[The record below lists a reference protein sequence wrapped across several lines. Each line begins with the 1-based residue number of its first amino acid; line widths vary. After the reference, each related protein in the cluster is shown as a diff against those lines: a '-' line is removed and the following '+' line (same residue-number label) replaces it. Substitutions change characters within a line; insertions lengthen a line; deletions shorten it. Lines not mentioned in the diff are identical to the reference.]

1 VKFDPGRHIE
11 FSAFP
16 SRHRQIAGAVFLYN
30 ACIMIGRW
38 LPFALLCSI
47 FLATADFFV
56 KLASSKISAS
66 MGMFIYG
73 ATTFAFGLA
82 WVGYLK
88 ITGQPLLV
96 TRTGLLY
103 SFAVGL
109 AFSLVTMLLYITF
122 ARISVSIGSPTIRV
136 TGILL
141 ASLLGLLVLREPVTW
156 RYILG
161 LILTIAG
168 VTLIV
173 LR

>member
-1 VKFDPGRHIE
+1 
-11 FSAFP
+11 
-16 SRHRQIAGAVFLYN
+16 
-30 ACIMIGRW
+30 MITRW
-38 LPFALLCSI
+38 LPYALLCSI

-56 KLASSKISAS
+56 KLASTKISAS

-73 ATTFAFGLA
+73 ATTFAFGLV
-82 WVGYLK
+82 WVSYIK

-96 TRTGLLY
+96 TQTGLLY

-109 AFSLVTMLLYITF
+109 AFSLVTMLLYLTF
-122 ARISVSIGSPTIRV
+122 ARVSVSLGSPTIRV
-136 TGILL
+136 MGNLI
-141 ASLLGLLVLREPVTW
+141 ASLLGFLILHEPVTW
-156 RYILG
+156 RYVLG

>member
-1 VKFDPGRHIE
+1 MGSDISLPPHSQDAGVV
-11 FSAFP
+11 FP
-16 SRHRQIAGAVFLYN
+16 YN
-30 ACIMIGRW
+30 AIMMIGRW
-38 LPFALLCSI
+38 LPYALLCSI

-56 KLASSKISAS
+56 KLASTKISAS

-73 ATTFAFGLA
+73 ATTFLFGLA
-82 WVGYLK
+82 WVGSLK

-122 ARISVSIGSPTIRV
+122 ARVSVSIGSPSIRL
-136 TGILL
+136 TGILI
-141 ASLLGLLVLREPVTW
+141 ASLLGPLILREPITW
-156 RYILG
+156 RYVLGVILA
-161 LILTIAG
+161 IAG

-173 LR
+173 LK

>member
-1 VKFDPGRHIE
+1 M
-11 FSAFP
+11 
-16 SRHRQIAGAVFLYN
+16 
-30 ACIMIGRW
+30 MIGRW
-38 LPFALLCSI
+38 LPFALLCSV

-56 KLASSKISAS
+56 KLASTKISS
-66 MGMFIYG
+66 SVGMFVYG
-73 ATTFAFGLA
+73 ATTFLFGLV

-122 ARISVSIGSPTIRV
+122 ARVSVSIGSPTIRV
-136 TGILL
+136 MGILL

-156 RYILG
+156 RYVLG

-173 LR
+173 FR